1 MDEIPKKHLFKR
13 SNYLLDLEHL
23 HALEQIAP
31 EGNIRKFLSELCVVF
46 LKEAPL
52 VLQDLDKSVAKRDRK
67 GLIQHSY
74 RLKGMSS
81 GLGATYM
88 ADLCQQIEKSLGD
101 DPRDFSLAHTLTEQ
115 LKDAFLVTRDQI
127 QAYVTQ
133 LPSA

>member
-1 MDEIPKKHLFKR
+1 MDETPKKHLFKR

-31 EGNIRKFLSELCVVF
+31 GGNVQKFLSELCVVF

-52 VLQDLDKSVAKRDRK
+52 VMQDLDKSVSKRDRK
-67 GLIQHSY
+67 GLSKHSY

-81 GLGATYM
+81 GIGATYM
-88 ADLCQQIEKSLGD
+88 ADLCQQIEKSLD
-101 DPRDFSLAHTLTEQ
+101 DNPRDFSLAQTLTEQ

-127 QAYVTQ
+127 QAYVSQ
-133 LPSA
+133 LPPA